1 MIAAAFQL
9 AAGAR
14 TMGLMDFI
22 KKQFIDV
29 IQWTEDGDGT
39 LAWRFPMAD
48 MEIQNGASLT
58 VRESQMALFVN
69 EGKVADVFG
78 PGTYKLT
85 TQNLPLLTNL
95 KNWDK
100 LFESPFKS
108 DVYFFST
115 RQQIDQKWGTPQP
128 ITIRDKDFGA
138 VRLRAFGNFGFRV
151 ADPKLFHT
159 EISGTRDLYS
169 VEDLDGQL
177 RGLVLQNIST
187 AIAASG
193 IPFLDLA
200 SNQIEF
206 AKALSGQLDPEMAKL
221 GLKLEGMTVQSIS
234 LPEELQKILDQK
246 IGMGMVGND
255 MGKFMQYQTAQA
267 IPKFAEGAAGGGSG
281 IAGDAMGLGAGV
293 ALGQVLA
300 QNLSAGLQGQAVAGA
315 QAVAAT
321 AAAVVKPDDIIA
333 TLEKLGD
340 LKAKGILTA
349 EEFDAKKAELLKK
362 LS

>member
-1 MIAAAFQL
+1 MA
-9 AAGAR
+9 
-14 TMGLMDFI
+14 LMDFI
-22 KKQFIDV
+22 KKQFIDI
-29 IQWTEDGDGT
+29 IQWTEEGDGT
-39 LAWRFPMAD
+39 LAWRFPMRD
-48 MEIQNGASLT
+48 MEIQNGGTLI

-78 PGTYKLT
+78 PGTHKLT
-85 TQNLPLLTNL
+85 TQTLPVLTYL

-138 VRLRAFGNFGFRV
+138 VRLRAFGNYAFRV

-159 EISGTRDLYS
+159 EISGTREAYT
-169 VEDLDGQL
+169 VAEVDGQL
-177 RGLVLQNIST
+177 RGLVLQNISN
-187 AIAASG
+187 AIASSG
-193 IPFLDLA
+193 LPFLDLA
-200 SNQIEF
+200 ANQIAFADALAKELQPAF
-206 AKALSGQLDPEMAKL
+206 AKV
-221 GLKLEGMTVQSIS
+221 GLLLEAMTVQNVS

-255 MGKFMQYQTAQA
+255 MAKFMQYQTAQA
-267 IPKFAEGAAGGGSG
+267 IPKFAEGAGNGGG

-300 QNLSAGLQGQAVAGA
+300 QNLQQGLQGGAA
-315 QAVAAT
+315 QAAP
-321 AAAVVKPDDIIA
+321 AAAPAAPVGVRPDEVMA

-340 LKAKGILTA
+340 LKAKGILTQ

-362 LS
+362 LV